1 MGSSVCIPN
10 MIEERIN
17 ELKYRSK
24 ESSQL
29 KSKFFK
35 KDAKYILKITSY
47 SMILVWCVLMS

>member
-1 MGSSVCIPN
+1 
-10 MIEERIN
+10 MIEERNN

-24 ESSQL
+24 EHYQL

-35 KDAKYILKITSY
+35 KDAKYILKIISY